1 MEYSIT
7 FLARGVWGSFPMV
20 TMSGPDWTIFSTS
33 RRILR
38 RSISRF
44 LRTLAA
50 TPEPSFTRPR
60 RMCSVPIYS
69 WLKRWASWLAS
80 CITLRARSVKRSY
93 IPAIYDHPLPR
104 SAVSGCGSVY
114 VGRNANDPEARDVSP
129 RHCQHSILTFAIPK
143 GEPPRWDQS
152 AERPV

>member
-7 FLARGVWGSFPMV
+7 FLARGVCGNLPIV

-38 RSISRF
+38 RSMSRF

-50 TPEPSFTRPR
+50 TPEPSLTRPR
-60 RMCSVPIYS
+60 RMCSVPMYS

-93 IPAIYDHPLPR
+93 IAWVL
-104 SAVSGCGSVY
+104 SGCPRIASQAACGVAF
-114 VGRNANDPEARDVSP
+114 GLARTIVEDSYLF
-129 RHCQHSILTFAIPK
+129 RRKTRGDGETDQHLRALA
-143 GEPPRWDQS
+143 DC
-152 AERPV
+152 